1 MDTGNNIHHRG
12 HLGKINEDRWLELDL
27 YWFDKDNILASV
39 NKFWQRYAP
48 LFKGITGWQGV
59 ILNVGWLMDYIYE
72 WRGDLNNSL
81 PLPKSMYQSSCK
93 MEGQLTGNT
102 RERIRKWKKRA
113 KGLVTKKVTYQ
124 NWTYGDLKVL
134 AQTLREVAAE
144 KYGIKDIKVGSLI
157 VGWARVYGG
166 NKSTFATKHS
176 QVYKTSIN
184 VESAFG
190 PALNVE
196 GKLNDDPASYAA
208 FPNGIKKGMPIYE
221 FFGPQWGHL
230 SKAVGLNAIVLRDSV
245 IGPGVY
251 RRFGPYGRTA
261 PADPDK
267 VASWS
272 KATADLVK
280 ATKLGNS
287 AAVVIGYS
295 SAASAVADWRVNC
308 VDLETIAKQ
317 GYLDGWIDQTWAGA
331 WNEVGVRNAFWSVP
345 YLGWT
350 YQMTNV
356 LLHAAVLADTD
367 VHHYVLAE
375 TFDAWEPWD
384 IIHTA
389 PERLKWGMW
398 AYHHAAVKT
407 PKGIKMPQGTYI
419 SWGNRGKELLS
430 PEDVDLLVNSLNEA
444 INDARQTRE
453 VFGPTLV
460 YCRDAMQWQNENA
473 PEQTIKEWIDEQ
485 MGTVMKWAVPVFSV
499 TRSEWLP
506 HIKTDLPIIQTPVH
520 LKKEEIDYIIKLIK
534 SGCSVAIFGSP
545 AGGINPMLAKLVGIE
560 TLDKKPGPV
569 ELSTATLVDKSLGYS
584 NGIPDNFSLFFS
596 FTNNKATNDA
606 KVIYS
611 VEDSAALTV
620 TLTRGRKVVFWDP
633 AVIKVEDYS
642 KWSDKPLNEWIGST
656 YPYLLVARVLSDFL
670 KGSNSP
676 YTENIAENSPI
687 SIDAW
692 QLNDGSYRI
701 LTGNME
707 EGLHHQANQSKHIM
721 LNIPVSWRSCNRPLN
736 LYDVWRGNSMGKVSD
751 SLRIHLEQAQ
761 CTLYSLK

>member
-48 LFKGITGWQGV
+48 LFKGITGWRGV

-72 WRGDLNNSL
+72 WRGDLNDSL

-102 RERIRKWKKRA
+102 RERIRKWKRRA
-113 KGLVTKKVTYQ
+113 KKLVTKKVAYQ

-134 AQTLREVAAE
+134 AQTLRKVAAE
-144 KYGIKDIKVGSLI
+144 KYAVKDIKVGSLV
-157 VGWARVYGG
+157 VGWASIYGG
-166 NKSTFATKHS
+166 NKSTFTTKHP
-176 QVYKTSIN
+176 QVYKGSIS
-184 VESAFG
+184 VESFG

-221 FFGPQWGHL
+221 FFGAQWGCL
-230 SKAVGLNAIVLRDSV
+230 SRTVGLNAIVLRDSV
-245 IGPGVY
+245 IGPGIY
-251 RRFGPYGRTA
+251 RRVGPYGRRA

-267 VASWS
+267 VARWS
-272 KATADLVK
+272 KATTNFVK
-280 ATKLGNS
+280 STKLGNPT
-287 AAVVIGYS
+287 AVVFGYS

-331 WNEVGVRNAFWSVP
+331 WNEVGVRNFFWNVP

-350 YQMTNV
+350 YQMANV

-367 VHHYVLAE
+367 VHHYVLTE

-398 AYHHAAVKT
+398 AYHHAALKT
-407 PKGIKMPQGTYI
+407 PKGVKMPRGTYI
-419 SWGNRGKELLS
+419 SWGNKGKELLS
-430 PEDVDLLVNSLNEA
+430 PEDVDLLVNTLNEA
-444 INDARQTRE
+444 VSDAQQTQE

-485 MGTVMKWAVPVFSV
+485 MGTVMKWAIPAFSV

-520 LKKEEIDYIIKLIK
+520 LKKEELDYIIKLIK
-534 SGCSVAIFGSP
+534 SGCPVAIFGSP
-545 AGGINPMLAKLVGIE
+545 AGGIDPMLAKLVGIK

-569 ELSTATLVDKSLGYS
+569 ELHTAMLVDKSLGYS
-584 NGIPDNFSLFFS
+584 NGIPNNFSFFS
-596 FTNNKATNDA
+596 SVTANKVTNDT
-606 KVIYS
+606 KVVYS
-611 VEDSAALTV
+611 VKNSAALTIA
-620 TLTRGRKVVFWDP
+620 LSGGQKVVFWDP
-633 AVIKVEDYS
+633 AVIEVEDYP
-642 KWSDKPLNEWIGST
+642 KWSDKSLNEWIGST

-676 YTENIAENSPI
+676 YTENIAEDSPV
-687 SIDAW
+687 SVGAW

-701 LTGNME
+701 LAGNIE
-707 EGLHHQANQSKHIM
+707 EGLHYQANQSKHII
-721 LNIPVSWRSCNRPLN
+721 LNIPGSWRSSNRPLN